1 MVRRFLAADPCARA
15 AAAAHRGAY
24 LHDVFR
30 RLTPRH
36 PEVAHQDVRHI
47 RSKPV
52 ADCRRVTDLRV
63 EDYIDLLARETLGH
77 EDIDQPGQAD
87 FTARAIDDRHH
98 FGAWRA
104 DAPEKPCPL
113 AAINASHQEID
124 RLDLTNPANPKSPK
138 KLEAA
143 VRTKN
148 RRARFAFEATTGF
161 RWSQALV
168 DEALSNGFDIA
179 KMLD

>member
-1 MVRRFLAADPCARA
+1 MIRRLLAADPRARA
-15 AAAAHRGAY
+15 TASPHRGAH
-24 LHDVFR
+24 LHHVFG

-36 PEVAHQDVRHI
+36 PEVAHQDIGHI
-47 RSKPV
+47 RRQPV
-52 ADCRRVTDLRV
+52 ADCRRVSDLRV
-63 EDYIDLLARETLGH
+63 EDHIDLLARETLSH
-77 EDIDQPGQAD
+77 ENIDQPGQAD
-87 FTARAIDDRHH
+87 FPARAVHDRDH

-104 DAPEKPCPL
+104 NAPEKPCPL

-124 RLDLTNPANPKSPK
+124 RLEMTKSRK

-148 RRARFAFEATTGF
+148 RRARFTFEATTGF

-168 DEALSNGFDIA
+168 DEASSNGVDIA
-179 KMLD
+179 NMRD